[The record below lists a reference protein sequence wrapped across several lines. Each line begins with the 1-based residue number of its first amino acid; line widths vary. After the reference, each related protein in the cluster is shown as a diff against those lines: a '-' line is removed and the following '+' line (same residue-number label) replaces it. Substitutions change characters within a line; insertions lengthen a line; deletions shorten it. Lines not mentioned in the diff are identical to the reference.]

1 MKAKLLTRINSLLSV
16 LVSMLGFSGC
26 DFYRVKY
33 GVPIEA
39 EYGIPYATFE
49 AVGTITDDEDKPLKD
64 IRVQIKSKWQQADA
78 PEDPALVTST
88 DETGKYNIYLVD
100 YFPVDSVDLVVR
112 DEAGIYASDSVRVKV
127 DYDRSNVSPGDHWNE
142 GNGFVEQDFTLQK
155 KQD

>member
-1 MKAKLLTRINSLLSV
+1 MKAKLLTRINSLIAV
-16 LVSMLGFSGC
+16 LVSLLGFSGC

-39 EYGIPYATFE
+39 EYGVPYATFE
-49 AVGTITDDEDKPLKD
+49 AVGTITDEENKPLMD
-64 IRVQIKSKWQQADA
+64 IRVQIKSKWLPADA

-127 DYDRSNVSPGDHWNE
+127 DYDRSNVSLGDSWNR
-142 GNGFVEQDFTLQK
+142 GNGFVEKDFTLQK
-155 KQD
+155 K